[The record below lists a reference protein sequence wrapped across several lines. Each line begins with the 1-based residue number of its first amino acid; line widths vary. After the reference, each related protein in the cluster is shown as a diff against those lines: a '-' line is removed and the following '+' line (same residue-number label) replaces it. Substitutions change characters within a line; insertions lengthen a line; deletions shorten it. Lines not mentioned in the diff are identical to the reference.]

1 MNQEN
6 TDNMNL
12 SENQQIQQ
20 GSYQDP
26 LQGNYQSTYQDPIG
40 NQNTITPVKK
50 KIGGST
56 IAATIISIV
65 LIRLFGLIGGLIC
78 YGGYWAIYAVAKKTK
93 LPLAAKI
100 IISILL
106 GIVFLV
112 LLFMFIIFS
121 AVIQANLGR

>member
-6 TDNMNL
+6 MDNTYRTE
-12 SENQQIQQ
+12 SQTNQEFQQ
-20 GSYQDP
+20 G
-26 LQGNYQSTYQDPIG
+26 TYQDPIAAQSTT
-40 NQNTITPVKK
+40 NAPVKK
-50 KIGGST
+50 KVGGST

-78 YGGYWAIYAVAKKTK
+78 YGGYWAIYAIAKKTK

-106 GIVFLV
+106 GIVFLL
-112 LLFMFIIFS
+112 LLFVFILFS
-121 AVIQANLGR
+121 AMLQASM